1 MVKKLMVLS
10 LQNKN
15 TKLYEKNFNK
25 VNKKIKETLDVS
37 RVSFYNGG
45 VICKDD
51 DEDSRLYFK
60 GKANQ
65 GW

>member
-1 MVKKLMVLS
+1 MVKKLMVLR
-10 LQNKN
+10 LQNK
-15 TKLYEKNFNK
+15 KYETLRKNFNK

>member
-1 MVKKLMVLS
+1 MVKKLMVQKL
-10 LQNKN
+10 LNKKHE
-15 TKLYEKNFNK
+15 TSRKNFNN
-25 VNKKIKETLDVS
+25 VNNKIKETLDVS
-37 RVSFYNGG
+37 RVSSYNGG

-65 GW
+65 GR